1 MVSLTHCVSAPSR
14 VSEALRTS
22 ATVPISASGPL
33 ASFLPWLSPNPPSP
47 PPPNSTKPKPAARRA
62 IFRLVYGF
70 LVVLVIV
77 VTVQWITDSED
88 TTGAG
93 EPLPDLVYTTL
104 DGQDFPILSIEGQ
117 PTVVNFFASWC
128 APCRAEMPDFEEVHL
143 ATTGEVAFIGVN
155 TRETDLDSAR
165 DVVEDT
171 GVTYTIL
178 LGDDG
183 GPGSLYQHV
192 TDLAVMPTT
201 AFIDA
206 DGTIVEVHSGVLNA
220 EDLQDR
226 IQEYFG

>member
-1 MVSLTHCVSAPSR
+1 MALTEPPIPTPAELH
-14 VSEALRTS
+14 EAEAGR
-22 ATVPISASGPL
+22 
-33 ASFLPWLSPNPPSP
+33 
-47 PPPNSTKPKPAARRA
+47 RRA
-62 IFRLVYGF
+62 IFGLVFGF
-70 LVVLVIV
+70 LVVLVII

-104 DGQDFPILSIEGQ
+104 DGADFPILSIEGQ

-143 ATTGEVAFIGVN
+143 ATAGEVAFIGVN
-155 TRETDLDSAR
+155 TRETDIDSAR

-183 GPGSLYQHV
+183 GPNSLYQHV
-192 TDLAVMPTT
+192 TDLGVMPTT